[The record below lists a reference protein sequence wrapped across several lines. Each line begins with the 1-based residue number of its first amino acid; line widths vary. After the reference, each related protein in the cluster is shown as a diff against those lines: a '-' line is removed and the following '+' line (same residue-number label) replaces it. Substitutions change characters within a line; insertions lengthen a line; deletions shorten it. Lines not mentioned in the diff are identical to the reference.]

1 MNPRKAM
8 TIAFLAALLGIGY
21 FSMNAAPV
29 LSGEGYSSHG
39 ETRWQTDYADAV
51 ETAAAEDE
59 PVVIYFWTTWCTY
72 CEDYNQNHYSDPAVR
87 SELDGFTKVAV
98 NLDSDAEDATRLQ
111 QRYNVN
117 YPPQHVIVTP
127 EGEVLTRIPGYAP
140 TEDFLAYLESAKER
154 YQSGET
160 AGNGS
165 TTGTPS
171 AGPTETAGTGAGPTT
186 EAAQ

>member
-8 TIAFLAALLGIGY
+8 TIAFFAALLGIGY
-21 FSMNAAPV
+21 VSMNAAPV
-29 LSGEGYSSHG
+29 LSGEGYSYHG

-87 SELDGFTKVAV
+87 SELDEFTKVAV
-98 NLDSDAEDATRLQ
+98 NLDSDAEADARLQ

-117 YPPQHVIVTP
+117 YPPQHVVVTP
-127 EGEVLTRIPGYAP
+127 EGDVLTRIPGYAP
-140 TEDFLAYLESAKER
+140 PEDFLAYLETARER
-154 YQSGET
+154 YQDGET
-160 AGNGS
+160 ADNGS
-165 TTGTPS
+165 VTTAAT
-171 AGPTETAGTGAGPTT
+171 GPTSTPRAASAMTT

>member
-8 TIAFLAALLGIGY
+8 TIAFFAALLGIGY
-21 FSMNAAPV
+21 VSMNAAPV
-29 LSGEGYSSHG
+29 LSGEGYSYHG

-87 SELDGFTKVAV
+87 SELDEFTKVAV
-98 NLDSDAEDATRLQ
+98 NLDSDAEADARLQ

-117 YPPQHVIVTP
+117 YPPQHVVVTP
-127 EGEVLTRIPGYAP
+127 EGDVLTRIPGYASP
-140 TEDFLAYLESAKER
+140 EDFLTYLETARER
-154 YQSGET
+154 YQSGT
-160 AGNGS
+160 TTDNGS
-165 TTGTPS
+165 ATAA
-171 AGPTETAGTGAGPTT
+171 AGPTSTPRTESEPTT
-186 EAAQ
+186 EVAQ

>member
-8 TIAFLAALLGIGY
+8 TIAFFAALLGIGSV
-21 FSMNAAPV
+21 SMNAAPV
-29 LSGEGYSSHG
+29 LSGEGYSYHG

-87 SELDGFTKVAV
+87 SELDEFTKVAV
-98 NLDSDAEDATRLQ
+98 NLDSDAEADARLQ

-117 YPPQHVIVTP
+117 YPPQHVVVTP
-127 EGEVLTRIPGYAP
+127 EGDVLTRIPGYAP
-140 TEDFLAYLESAKER
+140 PEDFLTYLETARER
-154 YQSGET
+154 YQSGT
-160 AGNGS
+160 TTDNGS
-165 TTGTPS
+165 ATAA
-171 AGPTETAGTGAGPTT
+171 AGPTSTPRTESEPTT
-186 EAAQ
+186 EVAQ